1 MAEDELL
8 QRAMRGER
16 EALEELCRREWHP
29 LYGMIYRAVGNP
41 SDAQDVTQETFLRSL
56 PALDRFR
63 TTGAPFRAFLQ
74 AVARNILRDRWK
86 RKALGVVTLD
96 RAHQLSSP
104 ASTPEEHVVAEA
116 EVDQLRRAILNLRA
130 DYQMV
135 LRLRV
140 FEGKSSAEAAAL
152 MGRSPAAVRQ
162 LQHRAAVALRDELC
176 KEKFHEPT

>member
-8 QRAMRGER
+8 ERAMRGER
-16 EALEELCRREWHP
+16 DALEELCQREWRP
-29 LYGMIYRAVGNP
+29 LYGMVYRSVGNP

-86 RKALGVVTLD
+86 RKAVGVVTLD
-96 RAHQLSSP
+96 NARRLPNP
-104 ASTPEEHVVAEA
+104 AFTPEEQVLAEA
-116 EVDQLRRAILNLRA
+116 EFDALRRAILSLKEEH
-130 DYQMV
+130 QTV

-140 FEGKSSAEAAAL
+140 FEGRSAAEAARL

-162 LQHRAAVALRDELC
+162 LQHRAAVALRNELC
-176 KEKFHEPT
+176 KEQRHEPT